1 MSQEQEKY
9 NLWKDILQ
17 AVVLAIILATVIRV
31 WLLEPFF
38 IPSPSMEPTLFPGD
52 RIIVNKI
59 GYKFREPERGDV
71 IVFHYPLDPERDF
84 VKRVIAFEGETIE
97 IRNNYVYIDGQR
109 LEEPYI
115 PDVVI
120 GDFEPVRVPKG
131 HYFVMGDNRNN
142 SEDSREWGPLDKD
155 LLIGKAIFIYWPF
168 SRFGAI
174 E

>member
-1 MSQEQEKY
+1 M
-9 NLWKDILQ
+9 
-17 AVVLAIILATVIRV
+17 IRV

-131 HYFVMGDNRNN
+131 HYFVMVDNRNN

>member
-1 MSQEQEKY
+1 
-9 NLWKDILQ
+9 
-17 AVVLAIILATVIRV
+17 
-31 WLLEPFF
+31 
-38 IPSPSMEPTLFPGD
+38 MEPTLFPGD

>member
-1 MSQEQEKY
+1 MSQEREK
-9 NLWKDILQ
+9 NTLWKDILQ

-31 WLLEPFF
+31 WLLEPFY

-115 PDVVI
+115 QDVVI
-120 GDFEPVRVPKG
+120 GDIAPLRVPKG

-155 LLIGKAIFIYWPF
+155 LVIGKAIFVYWPF
-168 SRFGAI
+168 SRFGVI